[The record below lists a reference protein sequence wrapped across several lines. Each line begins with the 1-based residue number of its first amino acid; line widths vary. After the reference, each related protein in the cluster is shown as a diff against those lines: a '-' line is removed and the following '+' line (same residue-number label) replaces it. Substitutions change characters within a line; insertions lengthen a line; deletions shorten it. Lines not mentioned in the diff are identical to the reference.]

1 MIYIISARVNIIWS
15 VWNYWEWSPV
25 LGLILLPWGLM
36 IRVGSST
43 WSYVI
48 VICRD
53 ISRIFFIGFIWT
65 VSRQKKLRLYHA
77 FSTTTFSLLLLKC
90 INYIYFLSH
99 KLSFL
104 LFSLSYY
111 SSTTFLSIC
120 IIIREWLRQPTG
132 IEGIWEY
139 LLLLL
144 LFQKCFLSLQVQFH
158 F

>member
-1 MIYIISARVNIIWS
+1 MLS
-15 VWNYWEWSPV
+15 
-25 LGLILLPWGLM
+25 LILLSWGLM
-36 IRVGSST
+36 VRVSSWCST
-43 WSYVI
+43 WSYHI
-48 VICRD
+48 IFCRH
-53 ISRIFFIGFIWT
+53 IPWIFFIWFIWT

-77 FSTTTFSLLLLKC
+77 FPSTTFSLLLLKC

-104 LFSLSYY
+104 LFFLSYY
-111 SSTTFLSIC
+111 FSATFLSIC
-120 IIIREWLRQPTG
+120 IIIRQRLRQPTG